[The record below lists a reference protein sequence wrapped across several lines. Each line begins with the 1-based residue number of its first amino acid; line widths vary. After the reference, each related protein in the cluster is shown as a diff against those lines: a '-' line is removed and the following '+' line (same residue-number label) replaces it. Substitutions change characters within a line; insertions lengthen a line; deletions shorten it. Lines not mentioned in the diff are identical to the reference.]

1 MTDYTTI
8 ETIAEIITQ
17 AEKFRNA
24 YFFNAPFKASWRR
37 EYEKNNT
44 FPAVEWSEGGHTY
57 SAAYRVECSCK
68 NVYARGDYYRDGRKT
83 TLTAIKNSYKRLSA
97 LETGVC

>member
-1 MTDYTTI
+1 MKDTI
-8 ETIAEIITQ
+8 NAIAKIITQ

-24 YFFNAPFKASWRR
+24 YFFGTPSKASWRR

-44 FPAVEWSEGGHTY
+44 IAPVEWSEGGHTY

-83 TLTAIKNSYKRLSA
+83 TLTSIKNSYKRICA